1 MSKYLNKSEVRDLTG
16 AVWLSAQIR
25 ALNHMQ
31 IEHRVRPN
39 GTVAVLRSHVD
50 RLLDPAPGS
59 KVSDPSE
66 PDWELLDAS

>member
-1 MSKYLNKSEVRDLTG
+1 MSQYLTKAEIRDLTD

-25 ALNHMQ
+25 ALNEMG

-39 GTVAVLRSHVD
+39 GTIAVLRSHVE

-59 KVSDPSE
+59 KVSDPVE
-66 PDWELLDAS
+66 PDWGLLDAS